1 MDTELQIRLN
11 FLEEAEEFID
21 RIESVLL
28 ELSTTENLTQSLD
41 QALRAAHSLKGGAAT
56 MGFSPLSHLAHYLE
70 DYFKILRV
78 RSESHEK
85 IALVEPLLLQGID
98 ALRQL
103 HSLHQD
109 TTEVG
114 DGWLRQNTDA
124 IFKQL
129 KEHLGELQE
138 EDENALMVQDE
149 GGDPSLLLFEEGLE
163 SVLESLPSNIA
174 TLSSGALYQEVLD
187 HTTLLAEFG
196 RMAKL
201 DTFVELCHAL
211 RQHLATTPP
220 EQIKPFA
227 QRTLELWER
236 AQAMVLLGQSDKIKG
251 LLSLLGE
258 VPAAPIPFEVQEQT
272 GGIHPDDTDLD
283 ALPDFASAL
292 DLGSVQDAFATMDV
306 SNLNLP
312 ASLEAIN
319 SPEEMEAFGD
329 EQLVG
334 EPESLD
340 LSGVQDDFSNLDLGH
355 LNLPE
360 LTPDISY
367 VDETMASTVEED
379 QASTIESQPDEALI
393 DELTDINLSEV
404 QAAFSNVSLDEL
416 DIPELTGNVSDTDV
430 VELVAPVDTTFPLPD
445 RPEQHELAPAKMQ
458 QSASDQ
464 IADPKATVASGGRS
478 TPAQGQAA
486 SRTIRVSVED
496 LRQFNTLFKQLI
508 LERNTISQ
516 RLGQVQNYVNLM
528 HQRMGQLEG
537 SNTQM
542 RKWYDRAAME
552 GVIAVTSDAPSSIQ
566 PSKLQPSQPKPSEL
580 SDSDNEFDALEM
592 DRYTDLHLLSQ
603 EQMET
608 IVQLR
613 EVTSDID
620 LGFREISQ
628 SASSLNQIT
637 RSLQTNVTRTQ
648 MSPIGNILKRFPRM
662 LRDLS
667 RKHDKPVQLKI
678 EGDAILLDR
687 AILKSLSDPLMH
699 LLRNAFDHG
708 LEDAETR
715 IAAGKPA
722 QGTIAVTAANRGNI
736 TSICIQDDGDGI
748 NLNKV
753 RERGLQMGLSDAFLQ
768 ECTEQDLINLIFEP
782 GFSTSSQ
789 VTELSGRGV
798 GMDVV
803 RSNIEAIRGNVVVDT
818 QAGQGTTFT
827 IHVPFMLSVVRVM
840 LLEAGGMLFAVPAD
854 SIQEVFPFEEHSIQ
868 TINNQEQ
875 LEHQDRSLALF
886 RLENFLG
893 YRRSSKQFSLEGKP
907 KVSHPMVLVPAQ
919 QSAAGLYIQY
929 IWGEQE
935 VATTPISCPVALPP
949 GFTSSTVLGNGQVV
963 PVIDPIELVNWLVTA
978 PMKEQ
983 TGKTAP
989 QEIRNAQSNSIL
1001 VVDDSINVRRYLAMT
1016 LEKAGYQV
1024 EQAKD
1029 GQEAVDMLL
1038 GGLSVSAVISD
1049 IEMPRLDGF
1058 GVLSEL
1064 RSRAEFETLPITM
1077 LTSRSSDRHRKL
1089 AKRLGASA
1097 YLTKPYT
1104 EKELL
1109 QTIVQILTK
1118 DSTPVDRNETVVQAG
1133 ERV

>member
-21 RIESVLL
+21 RIESALL
-28 ELSTTENLTQSLD
+28 ELSTAENPTQSLD

-56 MGFSPLSHLAHYLE
+56 MGFSPLSHLAHRLE

-78 RSESHEK
+78 RTESHEK
-85 IALVEPLLLQGID
+85 IALVEPLLLQGVD
-98 ALRQL
+98 TLRQL
-103 HSLHQD
+103 HSLHQ
-109 TTEVG
+109 EAAEIG
-114 DGWLRQNTDA
+114 DEWLKENTDP
-124 IFKQL
+124 IFEQL
-129 KEHLGELQE
+129 KEYLGELQE
-138 EDENALMVQDE
+138 EDENALMTQDE

-163 SVLESLPSNIA
+163 SVLESLPNNIA
-174 TLSSGALYQEVLD
+174 TLPPSALYQEVLD
-187 HTTLLAEFG
+187 NTTLLAEFG

-220 EQIKPFA
+220 DQIKSFA

-236 AQAMVLLGQSDKIKG
+236 AQAMVLLGQSEKLKG
-251 LLSLLGE
+251 LLTLLGE
-258 VPAAPIPFEVQEQT
+258 VPAAPNPVEDEEQT
-272 GGIHPDDTDLD
+272 VDSHSVSTDID
-283 ALPDFASAL
+283 ALADFGSPS
-292 DLGSVQDAFATMDV
+292 DLGSIQDAFANMDV
-306 SNLNLP
+306 SNLDLP
-312 ASLEAIN
+312 ASLEAMN
-319 SPEEMEAFGD
+319 SPEEIEFLED
-329 EQLVG
+329 QQLVA
-334 EPESLD
+334 ETESLD
-340 LSGVQDDFSNLDLGH
+340 LSGVQDAFSNLDLG
-355 LNLPE
+355 NLTIPE
-360 LTPDISY
+360 LPTDIGSI
-367 VDETMASTVEED
+367 DEATLSMEEA
-379 QASTIESQPDEALI
+379 QPFAIESQLEEGLI
-393 DELTDINLSEV
+393 NNLTDVNLSEV
-404 QAAFSNVSLDEL
+404 QAAFSNIVLDEL
-416 DIPELTGNVSDTDV
+416 DIPELSGDTSDSDAA
-430 VELVAPVDTTFPLPD
+430 ELANSIETASPPSDQPQ
-445 RPEQHELAPAKMQ
+445 QHELVPAKMQ
-458 QSASDQ
+458 QSSSDQ
-464 IADPKATVASGGRS
+464 VAETKAQAPSGRTS

-528 HQRMGQLEG
+528 HQRMEQLEA

-542 RKWYDRAAME
+542 RKWYDRASME
-552 GVIAVTSDAPSSIQ
+552 GVIAVTSDAPPSVQ
-566 PSKLQPSQPKPSEL
+566 PSNLQPIQPKPLGL
-580 SDSDNEFDALEM
+580 SDPDNEFDALEM

-648 MSPIGNILKRFPRM
+648 MSPIGDILKRFPRM

-678 EGDAILLDR
+678 EGDTILLDR

-699 LLRNAFDHG
+699 LIRNAFDHG

-715 IAAGKPA
+715 VAAGKPA
-722 QGTIAVTAANRGNI
+722 QGSITVSAANRGNI
-736 TSICIQDDGDGI
+736 TSISIRDDGDGI
-748 NLNKV
+748 NLDKI
-753 RERGLQMGLSDAFLQ
+753 RERGLQMGLPDEFLQ

-782 GFSTSSQ
+782 GFSTSTQ

-803 RSNIEAIRGNVVVDT
+803 RSNIEAIRGTVVVDT
-818 QAGQGTTFT
+818 KPGQGTTFT
-827 IHVPFMLSVVRVM
+827 INVPFMLSVVRVM
-840 LLEAGGMLFAVPAD
+840 LLEAGGMVFAVPAD
-854 SIQEVFPFEEHSIQ
+854 NIQEVFPFEEHSVQ
-868 TINNQEQ
+868 TINNQDQ
-875 LEHQDRSLALF
+875 LEYQGGSLSLF
-886 RLENFLG
+886 RLENFLN
-893 YRRSSKQFSLEGKP
+893 YRRSNKQFSLEGKP
-907 KVSHPMVLVPAQ
+907 KVSHPMVLVPTQ
-919 QSAAGLYIQY
+919 QTEAGLYIQY

-935 VATTPISCPVALPP
+935 VATTPISCPVDLPP
-949 GFTSSTVLGNGQVV
+949 GFTSSTVLGNGLVI
-963 PVIDPIELVNWLVTA
+963 PVIDPTELAKWLVTA
-978 PMKEQ
+978 PMNEQ
-983 TGKTAP
+983 PGKTAA
-989 QEIRNAQSNSIL
+989 QAMRQAQSNSIL
-1001 VVDDSINVRRYLAMT
+1001 VVDDSVNVRRYLAMT

-1038 GGLSVSAVISD
+1038 GGLRVSAVISD

-1118 DSTPVDRNETVVQAG
+1118 DATPVDRDETVVQAG